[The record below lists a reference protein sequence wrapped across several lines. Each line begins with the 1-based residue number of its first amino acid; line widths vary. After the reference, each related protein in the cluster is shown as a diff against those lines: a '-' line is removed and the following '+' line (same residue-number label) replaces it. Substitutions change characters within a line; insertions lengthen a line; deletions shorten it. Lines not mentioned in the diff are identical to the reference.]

1 MISHNVAVGKA
12 PPIDEFTGEDRRITF
27 DDWLP
32 ILERAAIWNG
42 WTQDELLMQL
52 TGYLRG
58 RALQEWKLLDLK
70 DKTTYHSTVK
80 PLREPFE
87 RATKSWESDPRFLLC

>member
-1 MISHNVAVGKA
+1 MAPVAPLFPPPMA

-32 ILERAAIWNG
+32 ILGRAATWNG

-58 RALQEWKLLDLK
+58 RALQEWKLLDSR
-70 DKTTYHSTVK
+70 DKITYSSAVK
-80 PLREPFE
+80 ALRE
-87 RATKSWESDPRFLLC
+87 